1 VLAGSDLNGD
11 TNNNDR
17 PRGLGRNTGRG
28 FDFASFDL
36 RLARRFHVTEK
47 FKLELLAEG
56 FNLLNRANLSV
67 PNNNF
72 GTGATPPATFGQPT
86 AAFDPRQIQ
95 VGFRLNF

>member
-1 VLAGSDLNGD
+1 
-11 TNNNDR
+11 
-17 PRGLGRNTGRG
+17 
-28 FDFASFDL
+28 
-36 RLARRFHVTEK
+36 VTEK
-47 FKLELLAEG
+47 FNLELLAEG
-56 FNLLNRANLSV
+56 FNLLNRANFSV